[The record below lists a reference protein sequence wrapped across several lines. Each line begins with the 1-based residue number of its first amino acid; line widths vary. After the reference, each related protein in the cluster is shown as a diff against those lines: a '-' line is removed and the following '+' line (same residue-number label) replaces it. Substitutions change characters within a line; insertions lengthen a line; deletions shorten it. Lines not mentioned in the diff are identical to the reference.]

1 MEFFAEE
8 LPSLW
13 PAVGSSPSPLG
24 PRSPLGT
31 SQVGPASAFPL
42 PISADLRENLEE
54 VLPRLQAENVRC
66 FYLSLSSPT
75 PEVAA
80 LGAAL
85 EVAPPDPV
93 PADLRA
99 GITPRSPALF
109 IYTSGTTGE
118 GTQPP

>member
-1 MEFFAEE
+1 M
-8 LPSLW
+8 
-13 PAVGSSPSPLG
+13 
-24 PRSPLGT
+24 
-31 SQVGPASAFPL
+31 GPASAFPL
-42 PISADLRENLEE
+42 SISADLRESLEE
-54 VLPRLQAENVRC
+54 VLPTLQAENIRC

-75 PEVAA
+75 PGVGA

-93 PADLRA
+93 PANLRA

-118 GTQPP
+118 GTRPPYPPPLNPHADLTPSLTCASNFTSEPTLL